1 MSAAS
6 LPGGGNRKVVKA
18 IGPRLRRL
26 LYVVLFILAILIANS
41 AYLATITALEWISD
55 NTYQNYFYQLMFLA
69 HLTLGLLVI
78 VPFIVFAAV
87 HFNNTRFRRN
97 RRAVRVGYALL
108 IASVAILVTGLL
120 LFRVGGF
127 ELKNP
132 TGRTLIYWI
141 HVTSPLAAVWLYVL
155 HRLAGPKIK
164 WKYGVSYAAAVAGAV
179 VMIAAL
185 HTQDPKQWNVVGPK
199 EGVKY
204 FEPSLART
212 ATGNFISAKALMMDD
227 YCRSCHADVHQA
239 WEQSAH
245 RLSSFNNPVY
255 LASVRETRTSA
266 YKRDGSVHSSRWCA
280 GCHDPVPFFSGA
292 FDDPNFDDIGHT
304 TAHAGITCTTCH
316 AITHV
321 NSNRGNA
328 DYTIEEPSH
337 YPFAY
342 SDNRFLQWI
351 NQQLVKA
358 KPQFHKKTF
367 LKPLHSTAEFCSTCH
382 KVSLPSEVTG
392 YKEFLRGQNHYDTWL
407 LSGVSGHGAKSFYY
421 PEVAHN
427 DCNRCHMPAV
437 ESSDFGAKYLDDSG
451 RLKVH
456 DHLFPGANTGLAWLK
471 DRPKAIEAHTEL
483 LQKSARIDLFGIKEG
498 GTIDGKLYAPLR
510 PEVPTL
516 VPGKPYLIETVIRT
530 LTLGHPFTQGTVDS
544 NEVWVDVTVTSGDR
558 LIGRSGAIDE
568 TGEVDRWA
576 HFVNVFMLDE
586 TGSRIN
592 RRNAQD
598 IRVPLYNHQI
608 PPGAGQVI
616 HYAIDLPADL
626 ADHVTIEVKL
636 QYRKFDQEFM
646 AIVAAAHGPNDH
658 PLRGHTPGEPYRN
671 PLPIVTM
678 ATDRITLPVEGVELP
693 IGGNS
698 PRDDIPTWQRWND
711 YGIGLFLEGKAE
723 LKQAEEAF
731 KEVEKLGR
739 FDGPLNLARVYQ
751 TEGRLDEAVEAIKRA
766 AVHSDPPAP
775 PWTMSWLSGAIN
787 AQQGRLDE
795 AIGNF
800 QSVLSTKVP
809 ERGFDFSRDYTV
821 RNELGQAQF
830 QRAQQFRSEAQKSQ
844 RDTWLWQA
852 IESFKKT
859 LEIDSENATA
869 HYNLERAYR
878 QLGDEDLAS
887 FHGRMHLK
895 YKVDDSISGEVV
907 RKARVKYPAADHAA
921 EALVIYRLD
930 RDLTSASD
938 VSRLGD

>member
-1 MSAAS
+1 MNQPISQPAAGS
-6 LPGGGNRKVVKA
+6 RKVVRA
-18 IGPRLRRL
+18 IGPKLRRL
-26 LYVVLFILAILIANS
+26 LYVVLFMLAILIANS
-41 AYLATITALEWISD
+41 AYLATITALEWASQQ
-55 NTYQNYFYQLMFLA
+55 TYQNYFYQLMFLA

-78 VPFIVFAAV
+78 VPFIVFAAI
-87 HFNNTRFRRN
+87 HLGNTRFRRN

-108 IASVAILVTGLL
+108 VASIAILMTGLL

-132 TGRTLIYWI
+132 AGRSVIYWI
-141 HVTSPLAAVWLYVL
+141 HVISPLAAVWLYIL

-164 WKYGVSYAAAVAGAV
+164 WKYGVAYAGAVAGAV
-179 VMIAAL
+179 VMIATL
-185 HTQDPKQWNVVGPK
+185 HTQDPRRWNVAGPK

-212 ATGNFISAKALMMDD
+212 STGNFISAETLMMND
-227 YCRSCHADVHQA
+227 YCLACHADVHKA

-245 RLSSFNNPVY
+245 HFSSFNNPVY
-255 LASVRETRTSA
+255 LASVRETRNTA
-266 YKRDGSVHSSRWCA
+266 MKRDGSVQSSRWCA

-292 FDDPNFDDIGHT
+292 FDDPNFDDIGHST
-304 TAHAGITCTTCH
+304 SQAGITCTACH
-316 AITHV
+316 AITNV

-328 DYTIEEPSH
+328 DYTIEEPLH
-337 YPFAY
+337 YPFAQ
-342 SDNRFLQWI
+342 SENKLLQWV
-351 NQQLVKA
+351 NHQLVKA
-358 KPQFHKKTF
+358 KPEFHKKTF
-367 LKPLHSTAEFCSTCH
+367 LKPHHSTAEFCSTCH

-427 DCNRCHMPAV
+427 DCNRCHMPAQ
-437 ESSDFGAKYLDDSG
+437 ESTDFGAKYLDDSG
-451 RLKVH
+451 KLKVH

-471 DRPKAIEAHTEL
+471 DRPEAIKAHTEL
-483 LQKSARIDLFGIKEG
+483 LQKSARIDLFGIKEE
-498 GTIDGKLYAPLR
+498 GTIDGKLHAPLR
-510 PEVPTL
+510 PALPTL
-516 VPGKPYLIETVIRT
+516 VPGKQYLLETVIRT
-530 LTLGHPFTQGTVDS
+530 LTLGHPFTQGTTDS

-558 LIGRSGAIDE
+558 VIGRSGRIDE

-616 HYAIDLPADL
+616 HYAIDLPENL

-646 AIVAAAHGPNDH
+646 AIVAADHGPNDH
-658 PLRGHTPGEPYRN
+658 PLRGYTPGQSYHN

-678 ATDRITLPVEGVELP
+678 ATDRITLPVEGVDRAMNDNP
-693 IGGNS
+693 
-698 PRDDIPTWQRWND
+698 PRDNIPTWQRWND
-711 YGIGLFLEGKAE
+711 YGIGLLLEGKAE
-723 LKQAEEAF
+723 LKQAEGAF

-739 FDGPLNLARVYQ
+739 YDGPLNLARVYQ
-751 TEGRLDEAVEAIKRA
+751 NEGRLDEAVDAIKRA
-766 AVHSDPPAP
+766 STYNDPPAP
-775 PWTMSWLSGAIN
+775 PWTMSWLSGAVN

-800 QSVLSTKVP
+800 QTVLTTKVP
-809 ERGFDFSRDYTV
+809 KRGFDFSRDYAV

-830 QRAQQFRSEAQKSQ
+830 QRAQQFRSEAQNPQ
-844 RDTWLWQA
+844 RDSWLRQA
-852 IESFKKT
+852 IETFNQT
-859 LEIDSENATA
+859 LVADSENATA

-878 QLGDEDLAS
+878 QLGEEEQAEY
-887 FHGRMHLK
+887 HGRMHLK
-895 YKVDDSISGEVV
+895 YKGDDSISGEVIG
-907 RKARVKYPAADHAA
+907 KARTKYPAADHAA
-921 EALVIYRLD
+921 EALVIYPLD
-930 RDLTSASD
+930 RDLPPPDSD
-938 VSRLGD
+938 